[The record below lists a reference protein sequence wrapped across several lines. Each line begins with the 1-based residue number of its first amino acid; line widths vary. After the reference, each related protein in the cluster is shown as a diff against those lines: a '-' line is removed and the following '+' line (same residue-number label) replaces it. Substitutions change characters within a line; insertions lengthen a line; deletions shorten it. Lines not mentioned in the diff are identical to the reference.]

1 VSSPGLLGGFG
12 SWAAVRHHKH
22 NLPHLGKLTIR
33 VAINRNVNALDDAAN
48 LATMRAMMNI
58 HIRLPRCLGL
68 WAETRRRSKKP
79 WPKSE
84 RANGKSGTK
93 VLRLAKETASRRLK

>member
-1 VSSPGLLGGFG
+1 MGLLRPAVSSPGLLGGFG

-68 WAETRRRSKKP
+68 WAEIKRSEYKDTSP
-79 WPKSE
+79 SSSSS
-84 RANGKSGTK
+84 RAVIGPVATSLG
-93 VLRLAKETASRRLK
+93 